1 MLPAFTSDARVPDS
15 DASTPSPNPFT
26 PVQQVGE
33 FGLIARLAARLT
45 TPRPES
51 LVEAIGDDCAVYTV
65 APGRV
70 QVVTTDALVEGV
82 HFDRAFAPLGM
93 IGWKAIA
100 TAVSDIVAMNADP
113 LYATVALGLPNNV
126 SVEGAETLYDGINAA
141 CAAYGVTVIGGDTVA
156 SARLTLTVTIIGE
169 AAEEG
174 VVYRRGAQP
183 GDVLVVTGDLGAAAA
198 GLQVLLAGKDDSE
211 GDAQIQLR
219 EFAYAVERQLMPQ
232 ARLDRL
238 RAWRAAGL
246 RPTALIDVSDGLAS
260 EVHHICEASAVGAVV
275 EAGLLPVHVQTFKAA
290 ERFETR
296 ADAYALYGGEDYE
309 LLAAFSEDDAAK
321 LPEGTAAVVGRLVEP
336 EEGVVLALPDGRTA
350 PLHAAGYK
358 HY

>member
-1 MLPAFTSDARVPDS
+1 MTDS
-15 DASTPSPNPFT
+15 DASTPSEAPFT

-33 FGLIARLAARLT
+33 FGLIERLSARLT
-45 TPRPES
+45 TPRPAA
-51 LVEAIGDDCAVYTV
+51 LVETIGDDCAVYSI

-93 IGWKAIA
+93 IGWKALA
-100 TAVSDIVAMNADP
+100 TAVSDVVAMNADP
-113 LYATVALGLPNNV
+113 LYATIALGLPNNV

-141 CAAYGVTVIGGDTVA
+141 CAAYGVTVVGGDTTA
-156 SARLTLTVTIIGE
+156 SARLTLTVTVIGE
-169 AAEEG
+169 AAEED

-198 GLQVLLAGKDDSE
+198 GLQVLIAGKDAPDSE
-211 GDAQIQLR
+211 GDAQVRLQD
-219 EFAYAVERQLMPQ
+219 FAYAVERQLMPQ
-232 ARLDRL
+232 ARLDRIK
-238 RAWRAAGL
+238 AWRAAGI

-260 EVHHICEASAVGAVV
+260 EVHHICEASAVGAVI

-309 LLAAFSEDDAAK
+309 LLAAFSEADLAK

-350 PLHAAGYK
+350 PLQAAGYK